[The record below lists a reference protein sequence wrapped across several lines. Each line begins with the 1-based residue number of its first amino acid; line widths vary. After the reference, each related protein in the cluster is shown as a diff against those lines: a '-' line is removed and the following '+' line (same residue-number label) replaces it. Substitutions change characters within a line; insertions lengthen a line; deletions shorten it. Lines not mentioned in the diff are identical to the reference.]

1 MGPYVMCG
9 TNFNYLKVR
18 LLENERADPPKVAI
32 GKDCYQSE
40 KKGKKK
46 KVSWVRFTFGT
57 SRCFV
62 FWFITT
68 IVTQVEA
75 RLIVKM

>member
-1 MGPYVMCG
+1 MMCG

-18 LLENERADPPKVAI
+18 LLENKRADPPKVAI

-46 KVSWVRFTFGT
+46 KVSWAALLLGLHGALYFGLL
-57 SRCFV
+57 R
-62 FWFITT
+62 
-68 IVTQVEA
+68 Q
-75 RLIVKM
+75 L